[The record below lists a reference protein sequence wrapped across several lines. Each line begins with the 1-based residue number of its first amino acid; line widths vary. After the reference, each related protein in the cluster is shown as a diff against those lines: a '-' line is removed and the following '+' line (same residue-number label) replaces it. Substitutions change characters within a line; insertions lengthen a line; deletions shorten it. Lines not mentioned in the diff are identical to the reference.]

1 MTRSNRS
8 FLRIPALALVAMV
21 AVLSAAR
28 PLNEQMTLGTGSKLW
43 FDGTSTVR
51 DWTCAAPQVDV
62 VVDAAANATT
72 EVLGGRKAVR
82 AVQLTVPVAR
92 LDCNGNRRMNEHML
106 KALHSEQHAQ
116 IAFALSSY
124 ELTAGA
130 AGAPA
135 SGTLTGTLTL
145 NGQAKPISF
154 PVEFAA
160 AGAALR
166 VQGSYALKM
175 TDWGVAPPTLMLG
188 ALKVGEVVTVRFD
201 LLLQH

>member
-1 MTRSNRS
+1 MTRTVRQITR
-8 FLRIPALALVAMV
+8 LPALALVAMV
-21 AVLSAAR
+21 AVLTAAR
-28 PLNEQMTLGTGSKLW
+28 PLGEQMSLGAGSKLW

-51 DWTCAAPQVDV
+51 DWSCAAVQLDV
-62 VVDAAANATT
+62 TVDADANAAAET
-72 EVLGGRKAVR
+72 LAGRKTVR
-82 AVQLTVPVAR
+82 AVQLAVPVAR
-92 LDCNGNRRMNEHML
+92 LDCNGNRRMNEHMW
-106 KALHSEQHAQ
+106 KALNAEQHAQ
-116 IAFALSSY
+116 IAFAMTGY
-124 ELTAGA
+124 ELTAGT
-130 AGAPA
+130 PMR
-135 SGTLTGTLTL
+135 GTLNGTLTL

-160 AGAALR
+160 AGSALR

>member
-1 MTRSNRS
+1 MTRTIAK
-8 FLRIPALALVAMV
+8 LLHLPILALVAMV
-21 AVLSAAR
+21 AVLTAAR
-28 PLNEQMTLGTGSKLW
+28 PLAEQMTLGTGSKLW

-51 DWTCAAPQVDV
+51 DWNCAAGQVDV
-62 VVDAAANATT
+62 TVDAAANATAET
-72 EVLGGRKAVR
+72 LGGRKAVR

-92 LDCNGNRRMNEHML
+92 LDCNGNRRMNEHMW
-106 KALHSEQHAQ
+106 KALNAEQHQQ
-116 IAFALSSY
+116 IAFAMTGY
-124 ELTAGA
+124 ELTAGT
-130 AGAPA
+130 PTR
-135 SGTLTGTLTL
+135 GTLYGTLTL

-160 AGAALR
+160 AGGALR

-201 LLLQH
+201 LLLQN

>member
-1 MTRSNRS
+1 MTRSAS
-8 FLRIPALALVAMV
+8 KIFRIPVLAVAALVA
-21 AVLSAAR
+21 VLAAAR
-28 PLNEQMTLGTGSKLW
+28 PLPEQMTLGTGSKLW

-51 DWTCAAPQVDV
+51 NWNCAAGQVDV
-62 VVDAAANATT
+62 TVDAPANATAET
-72 EVLGGRKAVR
+72 LGGRKAVR

-92 LDCNGNRRMNEHML
+92 LDCNGNRRMNEHMW
-106 KALHSEQHAQ
+106 KALNAEQHAQ
-116 IAFALSSY
+116 IAFAMTGY
-124 ELTAGA
+124 ELEAGT
-130 AGAPA
+130 PTR
-135 SGTLTGTLTL
+135 GTLNGTLTL

-160 AGAALR
+160 AGTALR

-175 TDWGVAPPTLMLG
+175 TDWGVAPPTLMMG